1 MGTGTGSWY
10 LLAYDIADP
19 RRLQRV
25 HRCLS
30 RTGMRVQYSVF
41 VAFADPPGLAA
52 ILDEVEGL
60 MHKREDDLRAY
71 PITHPGELWFQGR
84 QVLSGPLLRPGEA
97 PAVRAAPEPHLP
109 GVLRRLFERLWA
121 TDGGR

>member
-1 MGTGTGSWY
+1 MGTDTGSWY

-30 RTGMRVQYSVF
+30 GTGIRVQYSVF
-41 VAFADPPGLAA
+41 VVFADLPGLAA
-52 ILDEVEGL
+52 ILDDVEGP

-97 PAVRAAPEPHLP
+97 PAASHPEPHSP
-109 GVLRRLFERLWA
+109 GVLRRLFERLRV
-121 TDGGR
+121 TNGGR

>member
-1 MGTGTGSWY
+1 MGTETGSWY

-30 RTGMRVQYSVF
+30 RTGIRVQRSVF
-41 VAFADPPGLAA
+41 FVFAAPARLAA
-52 ILDEVEGL
+52 LLDEVEGL

-71 PITHPGELWFQGR
+71 PITQPGELWFQGR

-97 PAVRAAPEPHLP
+97 PAASHPESHSP
-109 GVLRRLFERLWA
+109 GVLRRLFERLRVS
-121 TDGGR
+121 DGGR

>member
-1 MGTGTGSWY
+1 MATDTGSWY

-19 RRLQRV
+19 GRLQRV

-30 RTGMRVQYSVF
+30 RTGIRVQYSVF
-41 VAFADPPGLAA
+41 FVFATQAGLAA
-52 ILDEVEGL
+52 ILDEIEGL

-71 PITHPGELWFQGR
+71 PIAHPGALWFQGR

-97 PAVRAAPEPHLP
+97 PALTDPEPHP
-109 GVLRRLFERLWA
+109 PRVLRRLFERLRRS
-121 TDGGR
+121 DGGR

>member
-1 MGTGTGSWY
+1 MDQGSWY

-25 HRCLS
+25 HRCLC
-30 RTGMRVQYSVF
+30 RTGIRVQRSVF
-41 VAFADPPGLAA
+41 FVFAAPAGLAA
-52 ILDEVEGL
+52 LLDEVEGL

-71 PITHPGELWFQGR
+71 PITHPGELWFQGQR
-84 QVLSGPLLRPGEA
+84 VIAGPLLRPGEA
-97 PAVRAAPEPHLP
+97 PAVSLPECHSP
-109 GVLRRLFERLWA
+109 GVLRRLFERLRA

>member
-1 MGTGTGSWY
+1 MDQGSWY

-30 RTGMRVQYSVF
+30 RTGIWVQRSVF
-41 VAFADPPGLAA
+41 FVFATPAGLAA
-52 ILDEVEGL
+52 LLDEVEGL

-84 QVLSGPLLRPGEA
+84 QVIAGPLLRPGEA
-97 PAVRAAPEPHLP
+97 PAVSHPERHSP
-109 GVLRRLFERLWA
+109 GVLRRLFERLRA